1 MKMLF
6 WNMRRW
12 GQQDRRR
19 QLVEFVNKELVDFVE
34 LQETFKEEL
43 SDT

>member
-43 SDT
+43 SDR

>member
-6 WNMRRW
+6 WNMWRW

-43 SDT
+43 FDR